1 MAGPVDNLGYEL
13 AAAGA
18 ELLLEF
24 ELEPFDELEPDE
36 PDELELDESELDED
50 DESEDDEAPTD
61 SLLFADPLD
70 ELPLELVAF
79 SRLSLR

>member
-1 MAGPVDNLGYEL
+1 MAGPVDNPGYEL

-36 PDELELDESELDED
+36 PDELELDESELDE
-50 DESEDDEAPTD
+50 SEDDEAPTD

-70 ELPLELVAF
+70 ELPLELVAV

>member
-1 MAGPVDNLGYEL
+1 MAGPVDNPGYEL

-36 PDELELDESELDED
+36 PDELELDESELDE
-50 DESEDDEAPTD
+50 SEDDEAPTD